1 MGGGRVGG
9 WSEAQEMWT
18 QELTLAGVA
27 ACMQA
32 RRILLRQ
39 GYRFATRLEAN
50 EVRAW
55 A

>member
-1 MGGGRVGG
+1 MACAV
-9 WSEAQEMWT
+9 
-18 QELTLAGVA
+18 VVFA

-50 EVRAW
+50 EVREW